1 MNLNN
6 RVMKLEKTAL
16 RAQLKRLVENLDKIS
31 DSELSHLCELLIEE
45 REKRGLVEKPEI
57 EAAKCL
63 FGRLT
68 EEEMPA
74 EDALE
79 AVLQA
84 AKANGYE
91 LTADDILG

>member
-1 MNLNN
+1 MNLKN
-6 RVMKLEKTAL
+6 RVINLEQTRL
-16 RAQLKRLVENLDKIS
+16 RLQLDR
-31 DSELSHLCELLIEE
+31 LIENIRKIPADALNHLFERLADE
-45 REKRGLVEKPEI
+45 RERRGLVEKPEI

-84 AKANGYE
+84 AKNNGFE